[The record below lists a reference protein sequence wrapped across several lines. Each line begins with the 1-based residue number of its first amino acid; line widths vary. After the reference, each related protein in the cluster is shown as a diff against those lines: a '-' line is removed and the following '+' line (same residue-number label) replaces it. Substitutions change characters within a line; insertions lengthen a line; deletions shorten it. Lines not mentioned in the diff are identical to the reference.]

1 MLCTPN
7 GFAATQLA
15 RPAQLFA
22 WPRRR
27 GKWRCWEHVNP
38 NKKAIRRVPRHPG
51 EPIAGRA
58 CKTVS
63 TNCGSWPAEGVS
75 VDTSSADRT
84 EDRSYGRW
92 FKRNPVQM
100 LLAEAEQ
107 GERDTI
113 AGQDEG
119 GKGLVAGGA
128 ARPRTDGCLRCMME
142 FCTLMGQCRGDGT
155 WGWRVTRSV
164 VVFLQTQM
172 TMAMGRNQGDA
183 GWRRGHLGR

>member
-15 RPAQLFA
+15 
-22 WPRRR
+22 
-27 GKWRCWEHVNP
+27 HP

-107 GERDTI
+107 GERDAI

-119 GKGLVAGGA
+119 GE
-128 ARPRTDGCLRCMME
+128 RPRSGRCGA
-142 FCTLMGQCRGDGT
+142 TKD
-155 WGWRVTRSV
+155 
-164 VVFLQTQM
+164 
-172 TMAMGRNQGDA
+172 
-183 GWRRGHLGR
+183 